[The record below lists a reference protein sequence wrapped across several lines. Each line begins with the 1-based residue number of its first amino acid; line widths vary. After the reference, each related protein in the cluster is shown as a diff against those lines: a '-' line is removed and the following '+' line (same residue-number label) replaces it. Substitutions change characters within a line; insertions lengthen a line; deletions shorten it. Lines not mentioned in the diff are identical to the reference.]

1 MIKLENV
8 SFSYEKENILENIN
22 LEINNGS
29 FVGLIGSNGTG
40 KSTLLKL
47 ILNIVKPHQGK
58 VFNDFKKV
66 SFLSQISS
74 TNDYVFPANVF
85 EIVSLGLKNKPF
97 SFLTKKDKEEVKAML
112 ELLGISDL
120 RNRQLQE
127 LSGGQQQK
135 VRLAKCLI
143 AKPELLVLDEPTSG
157 IDKESRINLIE
168 DLHILQEKFN
178 LTILM
183 VSHIKDDFKY
193 ANIIYELEDK
203 NLMVVNK
210 DV

>member
-74 TNDYVFPANVF
+74 TNDYVFPANVY

-97 SFLTKKDKEEVKAML
+97 SFLTKKDKEEVKLML
-112 ELLGISDL
+112 ELIGISDL

>member
-22 LEINNGS
+22 LEINNGC

-97 SFLTKKDKEEVKAML
+97 SFLTNKDKEEVKAML

-193 ANIIYELEDK
+193 TNIIYELEDK

>member
-193 ANIIYELEDK
+193 TNIIYELEDK

>member
-120 RNRQLQE
+120 GNRQLQE

>member
-143 AKPELLVLDEPTSG
+143 AKPDLLVLDEPTSG